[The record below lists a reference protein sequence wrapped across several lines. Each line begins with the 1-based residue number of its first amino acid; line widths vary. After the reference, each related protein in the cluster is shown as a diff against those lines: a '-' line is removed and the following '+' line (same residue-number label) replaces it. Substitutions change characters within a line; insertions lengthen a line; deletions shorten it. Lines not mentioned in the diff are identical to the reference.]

1 MRVKCV
7 VDYITL
13 ENDAGYAVDSVSV
26 TCPRCGS
33 GHESYGESEASVTRC
48 LVLLRED
55 CPKGENNFYVAHDG
69 GSKQESYVAAQDS
82 FYTEAEARAELKAY
96 EDSDEFRAASA
107 EATAIA
113 DAAGEGY
120 KK

>member
-13 ENDAGYAVDSVSV
+13 ENDAGYDVESVGV

-33 GHESYGESEASVTRC
+33 DQESYGESEASVTRC

-55 CPKGENNFYVAHDG
+55 CPKGENNFYVADDG
-69 GSKQESYVAAQDS
+69 GSTHLESYVAAQDS
-82 FYTEAEARAELKAY
+82 FYAEIEAQRKAY